1 MWDGFDQR
9 RFPRLQLNCEI
20 IIHPEAEKAPIATKT
35 ENVGAGG
42 VCVVQGESLERFSRC
57 RIRLE
62 LDKNL
67 PVIECTG
74 KVVWIIPRREPLSR
88 EKQFDTGI
96 EFVDI
101 QPGDRERIRT
111 FIQELLPKGFQ
122 EIA

>member
-1 MWDGFDQR
+1 MWDGFNKRQ
-9 RFPRLQLNCEI
+9 FPRLNLNCEI
-20 IIHPEAEKAPIATKT
+20 ILEPASKKISISAIT
-35 ENVGAGG
+35 ENVGEGG
-42 VCVVQGESLERFSRC
+42 VCVIQSEPLERFSLC

-67 PVIECTG
+67 PRIECNG
-74 KVVWIIPRREPLSR
+74 KVVWNIPRREPANR
-88 EKQFDTGI
+88 GKQFDTGI

-101 QPGDRERIRT
+101 EPKDRDKIRA